1 MVVRAINGISK
12 LKILDLDLIRGLIR
26 LSREPSIYVSVK
38 IELISCLGRASWR
51 ELDVD
56 FDEEKFG
63 KFFSKIHFLKIFV
76 ASICFFVV
84 FDFFLDMVK
93 SNDLRQRS
101 AAAEVSTT
109 LLRLLFLAP
118 N

>member
-12 LKILDLDLIRGLIR
+12 LKVLDLDLIRGLIR

-56 FDEEKFG
+56 FDEEKIG
-63 KFFSKIHFLKIFV
+63 RIFFQ
-76 ASICFFVV
+76 
-84 FDFFLDMVK
+84 K
-93 SNDLRQRS
+93 S
-101 AAAEVSTT
+101 T
-109 LLRLLFLAP
+109 F
-118 N
+118 